1 MTLLLSVQG
10 LTKRF
15 GPRPLFTDLSLE
27 IRVGERIGL
36 IGPNGSGKSTL
47 LRLLAGQDE
56 PDAGTR
62 SLRRGT
68 RVGYVAQNDIFPPEH
83 AVRAVMLAALA
94 EEPIE
99 DYERETQAAITLTQV
114 GFSDFEQR
122 ADQLSGGW
130 RKRLSL
136 ARELARKPDLLL
148 LDEPTNHL
156 DLPGIRWLERLL
168 RAAPFGYLV
177 ATHDRTFLRAVADEV
192 IEVSKVYPGGSFRVA
207 GSYDDFTEKRDAFLE
222 AQVRQQES
230 VANQVRRETEWL
242 GRKAAARTRKA
253 SSRIEDASRRRED
266 LQELQYRNA
275 AGGAAGIDFAATG
288 RQTRKLLSV
297 TGIAKSMASRPLFSG
312 IDLLLTPGSKL
323 GLLGPN
329 GSGKSTLLRV
339 LAGALAPDAGAV
351 VRADGLRSVMF
362 EQGRAMLDPASTL
375 RRALCPNGDT
385 VMFGDRPTHVAAWA
399 KRFLFQPEHLD
410 VLVGQLS
417 GGEQARV
424 RIAQLMLQPA
434 DLLLLDEPTNDL
446 DIPALEVLEDNLAE
460 FAGALVIVSHDRT
473 LMDQLCTEVVGLDGH
488 GGAALFASVD
498 QWLAAYEKSESNRK
512 ADKESPRASDRV
524 APTPTK
530 KPRKLSFRE
539 QQEWDQ
545 MESAILAAE
554 QAVAD
559 REAAVE
565 RGATAG
571 HVALTD
577 ACRALEEAQR
587 TVERL
592 YARWEELEA
601 KRASS

>member
-1 MTLLLSVQG
+1 MQG

-27 IRVGERIGL
+27 LRAGERLGL
-36 IGPNGSGKSTL
+36 VGPNGSGKSTL
-47 LRLLAGQDE
+47 LKLLAGRDE

-62 SLRRGT
+62 SLRRGA
-68 RVGYVAQNDIFPPEH
+68 RIGYLAQEDAFAAGLTVH
-83 AVRAVMLAALA
+83 AVVLAALA
-94 EEPIE
+94 DEPME
-99 DYERETQAAITLTQV
+99 DYERETQVAKTLTQV
-114 GFSDFEQR
+114 GFTDPEQR

-136 ARELARKPDLLL
+136 ARELVRKPDLML

-156 DLPGIRWLERLL
+156 DLPGIVWLERLL
-168 RAAPFGYLV
+168 RGAPFGYLV

-192 IEVSKVYPGGSFRVA
+192 IEVSRAYPDGSFRAA
-207 GSYDDFTEKRDAFLE
+207 GSYDDFAEKRDAFLE
-222 AQVRQQES
+222 AQARQQES

-253 SSRIEDASRRRED
+253 SSRIEDAYQRRD
-266 LQELQYRNA
+266 ELAELKYRNA
-275 AGGAAGIDFAATG
+275 STGAAGIDFVAKSVPG
-288 RQTRKLLSV
+288 KLLF
-297 TGIAKSMASRPLFSG
+297 KG
-312 IDLLLTPGSKL
+312 IDVLLTPGTKL

-339 LAGALAPDAGAV
+339 LAGAIAPDAGTV
-351 VRADGLRSVMF
+351 VRADGLRLVMF
-362 EQGRAMLDPASTL
+362 EQGRTTLDPALTL
-375 RRALCPNGDT
+375 KRALCSNGDT
-385 VMFGDRPTHVAAWA
+385 VMFGERPMHVAAWA
-399 KRFLFQPEHLD
+399 KKFLFQIEQLD
-410 VLVGQLS
+410 SLVGQLS

-460 FAGALVIVSHDRT
+460 FPGAVVLVSHDRT
-473 LMDQLCTEVVGLDGH
+473 LMDRLCTEVVGLDGQ
-488 GGAALFASVD
+488 GGAALYASVD
-498 QWLAAYEKSESNRK
+498 QWLTAYAASS
-512 ADKESPRASDRV
+512 KEEAGSRQQAGGSKDVVKKPA
-524 APTPTK
+524 AA
-530 KPRKLSFRE
+530 KPRKLSYRD
-539 QQEWDQ
+539 QQEWEQ

-554 QAVAD
+554 QAVAES
-559 REAAVE
+559 EAVVE
-565 RGATAG
+565 RAATAG
-571 HVALTD
+571 HLVLTD

-601 KRASS
+601 KRSTGMERES